1 MRRREEEERILGLM
15 GSCVSLSFAE
25 GAQCP
30 PAGDPDVW
38 RCGIRHPHQDVHC
51 EFSALH
57 FSIGL
62 VSQPHQ
68 GTPVFVA
75 PLACCDGFPH
85 PSQESLQQN
94 LSAEPGLP
102 SRLLLCAL
110 ARAVLLPS
118 TCSGAELSLP
128 GCSIYLLLSSL
139 QVAKELLQEIC
150 EQMGAGE
157 QEEMQEFALFAIR
170 KASDKNGK

>member
-1 MRRREEEERILGLM
+1 M
-15 GSCVSLSFAE
+15 
-25 GAQCP
+25 
-30 PAGDPDVW
+30 
-38 RCGIRHPHQDVHC
+38 
-51 EFSALH
+51 
-57 FSIGL
+57 
-62 VSQPHQ
+62 
-68 GTPVFVA
+68 
-75 PLACCDGFPH
+75 
-85 PSQESLQQN
+85 
-94 LSAEPGLP
+94 